1 MERKKKL
8 ILHIRVD
15 VSGANNKEWGLDK
28 NYTHSSEV
36 RNEKKNFVWSK
47 WKTGQGLEKKI
58 TERQCL
64 LKAKIIGICREPWSL
79 TFWGDPLHKEEK
91 KVKVSFIY
99 PPYQLTPSF
108 RNIFLGLKSR
118 LVLGSLLY
126 FIVKIVL

>member
-47 WKTGQGLEKKI
+47 
-58 TERQCL
+58 
-64 LKAKIIGICREPWSL
+64 
-79 TFWGDPLHKEEK
+79 
-91 KVKVSFIY
+91 
-99 PPYQLTPSF
+99 
-108 RNIFLGLKSR
+108 
-118 LVLGSLLY
+118 
-126 FIVKIVL
+126 